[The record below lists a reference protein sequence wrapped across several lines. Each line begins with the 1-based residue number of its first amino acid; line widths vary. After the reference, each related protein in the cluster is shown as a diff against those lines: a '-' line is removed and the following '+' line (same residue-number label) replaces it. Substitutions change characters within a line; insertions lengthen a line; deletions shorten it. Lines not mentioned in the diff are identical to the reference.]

1 MAHEHN
7 KNDLLALLHKPLLT
21 EKQLKRLMVS
31 AVRPRHIPCKPKI
44 IYLKSKDAKHGDRK

>member
-21 EKQLKRLMVS
+21 EKQLKQLLAS
-31 AVRPRHIPCKPKI
+31 AVRPRHIPCMPKI
-44 IYLKSKDAKHGDRK
+44 IFLQSKDSEHGDRK